1 MTIKSYTNKTRKD
14 HIIMIRLDKK
24 QANLHLIHIVGLD
37 SKVVDKMNPTEINTA
52 LEECSMI
59 EGKASMCLK
68 GTREATNI
76 SFSSKETQ
84 ATYKEAETMVSGLA
98 RFVGKDGLKYEC
110 GVYCKKVV
118 VKKEATKK

>member
-1 MTIKSYTNKTRKD
+1 
-14 HIIMIRLDKK
+14 MIRLDKK

-52 LEECSMI
+52 LEQCSLI
-59 EGKASMCLK
+59 DGKASMCLK
-68 GTREATNI
+68 GTREETNI
-76 SFSSKETQ
+76 SFAPKPTQ
-84 ATYKEAETMVSGLA
+84 DTYKQAETMVNGLT

-118 VKKEATKK
+118 VKKGTDKK

>member
-1 MTIKSYTNKTRKD
+1 
-14 HIIMIRLDKK
+14 MIRLDKK

-37 SKVVDKMNPTEINTA
+37 AKVVDKMNPTEINTA

-118 VKKEATKK
+118 VKKEADKK